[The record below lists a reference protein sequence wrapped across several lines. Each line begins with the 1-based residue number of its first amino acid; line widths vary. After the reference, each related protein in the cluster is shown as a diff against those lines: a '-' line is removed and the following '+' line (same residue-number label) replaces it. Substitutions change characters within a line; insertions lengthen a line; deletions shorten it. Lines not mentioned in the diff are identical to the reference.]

1 MRLQNSIP
9 FDPGTEE
16 NFETFPALPA
26 VFALFPEEQPGVVPQ
41 PYLSHTR
48 DLRRRLRRLLAA
60 ALLPSRRLNLRS
72 VVRRIDFQPVGS
84 NFEAQWLIFLLNQF
98 HYPRQFR
105 RRLRLKPPVLVKVNL
120 ANRFPRCYPTR
131 RLSRD
136 GSLYYGPFPSR
147 SAAERFTGKFLDL
160 FKIRR
165 CLPDLNPDPSHP
177 GCIYSQMR
185 MCLAPCF
192 KGCTDEE
199 YQQEVGRVVDFLNSR
214 GSSLARELEM
224 ERAEASENLE
234 FERAARAHHRLE
246 KAQEVLVLRPPLVR
260 EISSLHAILVL
271 PGAQE
276 KTAVFFRVVAGE
288 LWGPGTLSLEENVSS
303 PQPLDQRIQELLR
316 SLGKPVPSPSNAL
329 PGTASTKAQLPHW
342 EHLSLL
348 ARWYYSS
355 FRTGEM
361 LMLDPGAEAPYA
373 RLVRLCRKVMAR
385 ENGM

>member
-1 MRLQNSIP
+1 MRLRNSIP
-9 FDPGTEE
+9 FDPAAEVD
-16 NFETFPALPA
+16 FEAFPAVPA
-26 VFALFPEEQPGVVPQ
+26 VFALFPEEQPGVAAQ

-60 ALLPSRRLNLRS
+60 LLPQSRRLNLRM
-72 VVRRIDFQPVGS
+72 VTRRIDFEVVGS

-105 RRLRLKPPVLVKVNL
+105 RRLRLRPPILVKINL
-120 ANRFPRCYPTR
+120 RNRFPRCYSTR
-131 RLSRD
+131 RVSRD

-147 SAAERFTGKFLDL
+147 STAERFTGKFLDL

-192 KGCTDEE
+192 KGCADEE

-214 GSSLARELEM
+214 GATLARELEM
-224 ERAEASENLE
+224 ERAEASESLE
-234 FERAARAHHRLE
+234 FERASRAHHRLE
-246 KAQEVLVLRPPLVR
+246 KVQEILGLLPPLVR

-271 PGAQE
+271 PGRQE
-276 KTAVFFRVVAGE
+276 KTTVFFRVAAGE
-288 LWGPGTLSLEENVSS
+288 IRGPGTLSLEENVSS
-303 PQPLDQRIQELLR
+303 PQPLDQRLQELLQ
-316 SLGKPVPSPSNAL
+316 SLVKPGHPSPAATPPEAFKTPL
-329 PGTASTKAQLPHW
+329 PCW
-342 EHLSLL
+342 EHLTLL

-361 LMLDPGAEAPYA
+361 LMLDPGEEAPYA
-373 RLVRLCRKVMAR
+373 RLVRLCRKVMLA
-385 ENGM
+385 EK